1 MKRTGAWMLVLTG
14 WLAIAPQV
22 STAVDV
28 HEGASRSVKAA
39 FREVVARPA
48 NSTVQVYC
56 EGKTSALGTIVDAS
70 GYVVTKASEL
80 KGAITC
86 QLNTGSTKY
95 DATIVGRDAALD
107 LALLKIDAKELQ
119 AIAWTDEAP
128 PVGSWLATPGL
139 SRDPLA
145 LGVLSVSPRKIK
157 PPAGAL
163 GIDLGGRSAP
173 ATIREIV
180 PNSAADEAGL
190 RGGDVILKVDGKA
203 MPSSEVLI
211 ETISSRLPGDT
222 VELLI
227 KRGTEELT
235 IKATL
240 RSRVETFSSGDD
252 RAEFQNNLGSQ
263 LSERRAGFP
272 LVIQH
277 DSILKPS
284 ECGGPLVDLDGK
296 AVGINIARA
305 GRVESYAL
313 PGSIVREAVKK
324 ILDTQHQTAAGVER

>member
-1 MKRTGAWMLVLTG
+1 MKRIGASILVLFG
-14 WLAIAPQV
+14 WLAVAPQV
-22 STAVDV
+22 GTAVDV

-39 FREVVARPA
+39 FREVVAKPA

-56 EGKTSALGTIVDAS
+56 EGKTAALGTIVDSS

-80 KGAITC
+80 KGDIKC

-95 DATIVGRDAALD
+95 DATVVGRDATLD
-107 LALLKIDAKELQ
+107 LALLKIDVKELQ

-145 LGVLSVSPRKIK
+145 LGVLSVSPRKI
-157 PPAGAL
+157 PAPSGAL
-163 GIDLGGRSAP
+163 GIELHGSERP
-173 ATIREIV
+173 ARIDRVRPE
-180 PNSAADEAGL
+180 SAADKGGL
-190 RGGDVILKVDGKA
+190 EDGDVVLKVNGKET
-203 MPSSEVLI
+203 PSREVLI
-211 ETISSRLPGDT
+211 ETIRSYQPGEK
-222 VELLI
+222 VELVV
-227 KRGTEELT
+227 KRDGKELT
-235 IKATL
+235 LSAVL
-240 RSRVETFSSGDD
+240 DNRAHLFHEDD
-252 RAEFQNNLGSQ
+252 RAEFQNSLGSQ

-272 LVIQH
+272 SVIQH

-313 PGSIVREAVKK
+313 PGSVVREAVQK

>member
-1 MKRTGAWMLVLTG
+1 MKRIGAWMLVLTG
-14 WLAIAPQV
+14 WLAVAPQV
-22 STAVDV
+22 GTAVDV

-39 FREVVARPA
+39 FREVVAKPA

-56 EGKTSALGTIVDAS
+56 DNMTTVLGTIVDAS

-80 KGAITC
+80 KGEIKC

-95 DATIVGRDAALD
+95 AATVVGRDAALD
-107 LALLKIDAKELQ
+107 LALLKIDAKDLQ
-119 AIAWTDEAP
+119 AIAWTEEAP

-145 LGVLSVSPRKIK
+145 LGVLSVSPRKI
-157 PPAGAL
+157 PAPSGAL
-163 GIDLGGRSAP
+163 GIDLAGLSHP
-173 ATIREIV
+173 ARV
-180 PNSAADEAGL
+180 DGVRPGSAADKAGL
-190 RGGDVILKVDGKA
+190 KEDDVILKVNGKEI
-203 MPSSEVLI
+203 PGNEVLI
-211 ETISSRLPGDT
+211 KTIGSYQPGDK
-222 VELLI
+222 VELVVQREG
-227 KRGTEELT
+227 KELT
-235 IKATL
+235 LNAVLGDRAELT
-240 RSRVETFSSGDD
+240 REDD
-252 RAEFQNNLGSQ
+252 RAAFQNSLGSQ

-277 DSILKPS
+277 DSVLKPS

-313 PGSIVREAVKK
+313 PGSVVREAVKM
-324 ILDTQHQTAAGVER
+324 ILDTHQTSAGVER

>member
-1 MKRTGAWMLVLTG
+1 MKRIGAWMLVLAG
-14 WLAIAPQV
+14 WLATSPQV
-22 STAVDV
+22 GTAVDV
-28 HEGASRSVKAA
+28 NEGASRSVKAA

-56 EGKTSALGTIVDAS
+56 DGKTAALGTIVDAS
-70 GYVVTKASEL
+70 GYVATKASEI
-80 KGAITC
+80 KGKVEC

-95 DATIVGRDAALD
+95 EATVVGRDAALD
-107 LALLKIDAKELQ
+107 LALLRIEAKDLQ
-119 AIAWTDEAP
+119 AIAWTEEAP
-128 PVGSWLATPGL
+128 SVGSWLATPGL

-145 LGVLSVSPRKIK
+145 LGVLSVSPRRIQP
-157 PPAGAL
+157 PPAAL
-163 GIDLGGRSAP
+163 GIDLSGQESPPRVRDVVSGSP
-173 ATIREIV
+173 AEKVGLKAGDIV
-180 PNSAADEAGL
+180 
-190 RGGDVILKVDGKA
+190 LKVDGQA
-203 MPSSEVLI
+203 MPSSQVLI
-211 ETISSRLPGDT
+211 ETIKSHLPGDK
-222 VELLI
+222 VELLV

-235 IKATL
+235 FGVTLGSKA
-240 RSRVETFSSGDD
+240 ETFHSGDD

-272 LVIQH
+272 SVIQH

-313 PGSIVREAVKK
+313 PGSVVREAVKK